1 MNHETQVSEFILFS
15 LSEQSLQRQM
25 FISLSFSLYLIEHVG
40 NYLTILVIIS
50 DPYLHSSMYFL
61 LSNLSLLDIFLTT
74 TTIFNML
81 VNPLCGI
88 TIISFSAYLA
98 QMDFLITFGTA
109 KSIFLS
115 VMTYDCYL
123 AICYSLHYMTI
134 TTSLQCALLM
144 KIPWIPGNLISMVHT
159 ILMLYLS
166 FCFNLENVL
175 QFMHFPQQVHLSF
188 FPLQK

>member
-1 MNHETQVSEFILFS
+1 MNHETQVSEFILLS

-25 FISLSFSLYLIEHVG
+25 FISLSFNLYLIEHVG
-40 NYLTILVIIS
+40 NQLTILVIIS
-50 DPYLHSSMYFL
+50 GPYLHSSMYFL
-61 LSNLSLLDIFLTT
+61 LSNLSLLDTFLST

-115 VMTYDCYL
+115 VMAYDCYL
-123 AICYSLHYMTI
+123 AICYTLHCMPI
-134 TTSLQCALLM
+134 TTSLQCDLLM
-144 KIPWIPGNLISMVHT
+144 MIPWIPGNLISMVHT

-175 QFMHFPQQVHLSF
+175 QFMHFLQQVHLSF
-188 FPLQK
+188 FPLLK